1 MTPEPGVKGGPEP
14 AVGTEEEAAHPP
26 IDLLVSGTCVWGGGV
41 HGTMWSRKVVGGCWE
56 EKAAEGLVGL
66 GITPN
71 RSPQWKPGPLFPTP
85 NPDPVPA
92 PETQAGPALG
102 VTAPLQV
109 LKTHRRSLSIALC
122 DGAGRSPR
130 G

>member
-1 MTPEPGVKGGPEP
+1 M
-14 AVGTEEEAAHPP
+14 
-26 IDLLVSGTCVWGGGV
+26 

-56 EKAAEGLVGL
+56 EKAAEGLVG
-66 GITPN
+66 IT
-71 RSPQWKPGPLFPTP
+71 RSCSPQWKPGPLFPTP

-92 PETQAGPALG
+92 SETQASPALG

-109 LKTHRRSLSIALC
+109 LKTHRRSLSIALR

-130 G
+130 GEEGVASWPPTLRVLSLLWLGLRCGPKGSSPGGHRRRA